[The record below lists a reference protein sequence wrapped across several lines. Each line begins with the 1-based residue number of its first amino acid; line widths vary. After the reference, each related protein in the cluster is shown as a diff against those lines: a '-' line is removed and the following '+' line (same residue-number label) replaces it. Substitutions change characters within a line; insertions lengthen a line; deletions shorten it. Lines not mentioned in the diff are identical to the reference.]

1 MNTSTGNEAAVNV
14 FAAFSPTVHRRCTFE
29 QTMAQ
34 VTLVRI
40 DGEATLLGHI
50 ALLVDIVVDDAN
62 YLGNVKLALHMQST
76 LQLGRSNFARWL
88 RLRQIIGDLLCA
100 QLDRVLD
107 VCDRPPLP
115 LSALERR
122 LGLVDLR
129 VVHYCFNRLISGCLN
144 PNTWQP
150 TVGRRWRCGEAAL
163 KCALNLLATT
173 GWLLQSDDR
182 GGDEERRLR
191 ARVPHYFNV
200 VLARV
205 DTKLGGRHRLSAA
218 VERVQT
224 TRHHLS

>member
-14 FAAFSPTVHRRCTFE
+14 FAAFSPTVHSRCTFE

-40 DGEATLLGHI
+40 DGEATLLDHI
-50 ALLVDIVVDDAN
+50 ALLVNIVVDDAN
-62 YLGNVKLALHMQST
+62 CLDTMLHALHMQSK

-88 RLRQIIGDLLCA
+88 L
-100 QLDRVLD
+100 LD

-122 LGLVDLR
+122 HGVGRLNAVTRIVTAFYLHELVDAR
-129 VVHYCFNRLISGCLN
+129 VVHYSLNRLISGWLN
-144 PNTWQP
+144 PNTLRP

-163 KCALNLLATT
+163 ECALNLLATT
-173 GWLLQSDDR
+173 GWLIQS
-182 GGDEERRLR
+182 DEERRLR

-205 DTKLGGRHRLSAA
+205 DAKLGGRHRLSAA

-224 TRHHLS
+224 IRHHHS